1 MKLIPLQLETE
12 TSEPIKQRK
21 PDFANLA
28 EILGGNLEPEK
39 PTICSFKDGNGAL
52 LYSGRLNEAHGE
64 PGIGKTNFALAA
76 TVKVI
81 NSGGIVI
88 YIDPEDNPT
97 AFVRKLLCFGAD
109 PQAIIERVKYT
120 NDATP
125 ANLEAVLNYAIQNP
139 ATLCNVDGLAECLSA
154 AGLSENAAED
164 FLKFVSC
171 FLRPIAKTGAA
182 VLINDHV
189 VKNGEGG
196 RYSRGTGAKLGCIDG
211 VSYQIKPGKSYSP
224 TREGF
229 IKLAIAK
236 DRNGGVGAVGQPIA
250 EIWFSPTGDGKTQ
263 VSINQ
268 IESSGGDFKPTA
280 LMGKVVEHLKS
291 NPEATKRDLRKLG
304 NSNYIDKA
312 IECLV
317 DDGSLQIE
325 SEGAGRRQKFVVIDA
340 ETEADL

>member
-39 PTICSFKDGNGAL
+39 PSICAFKDGVGAL
-52 LYSGRLNEAHGE
+52 LYAGRLNEAHGE

-76 TVKVI
+76 TVKVL
-81 NSGGIVI
+81 NSGGSVI
-88 YIDPEDNPT
+88 FVDPEDNPT

-229 IKLAIAK
+229 IKLVIAK

-250 EIWFSPTGDGKTQ
+250 EIWFSPTGDGKTD
-263 VSINQ
+263 VSIIQ
-268 IESSGGDFKPTA
+268 VESSSGGDFKPTA
-280 LMGKVVEHLKS
+280 LMVKVIEHLKA

-304 NSNYIDKA
+304 KGEYVDKA
-312 IECLV
+312 IECLI
-317 DDGSLQIE
+317 DDGELKT
-325 SEGAGRRQKFVVIDA
+325 EGGNGVKMSFTLV
-340 ETEADL
+340 EKEADL